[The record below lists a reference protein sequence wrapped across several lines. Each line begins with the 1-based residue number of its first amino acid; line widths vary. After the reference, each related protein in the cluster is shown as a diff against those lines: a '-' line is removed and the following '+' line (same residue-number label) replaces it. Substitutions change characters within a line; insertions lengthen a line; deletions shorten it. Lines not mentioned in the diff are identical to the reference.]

1 MALDIVDSNSAEQT
15 NIFLFRFV
23 FETGLSNLAFNVK
36 CSFLQGERHTPV
48 VCDVKCSFMNSPIYH
63 IILEKLSIFEETY
76 VFLSWI
82 TRGRRNFTFAVY
94 ARVLNFNVKMCR
106 FVENVLE
113 MLVEVLVYMVPC
125 ICVIFQPIFTVIFN
139 ELQRYHLV
147 PIFF

>member
-1 MALDIVDSNSAEQT
+1 MSLGIVDSNSAEQT
-15 NIFLFRFV
+15 NNFLFRFV

-36 CSFLQGERHTPV
+36 CSFLHTPV

-94 ARVLNFNVKMCR
+94 ARVLNLNVKMCR

-125 ICVIFQPIFTVIFN
+125 ICVIFQPIFTVLFK
-139 ELQRYHLV
+139 ELQRYHMV